1 MKTST
6 LIFLLLAMFFINSCR
21 NIECPCFDKSLL
33 TWMPYE
39 VGDRLIYVNQQN
51 DSLIFTVKSKH
62 LSEAYKEK
70 YDYPHLYLNSF
81 L

>member
-1 MKTST
+1 
-6 LIFLLLAMFFINSCR
+6 
-21 NIECPCFDKSLL
+21 
-33 TWMPYE
+33 MPYE